1 MLSEIWRQLAARLA
15 ARLAENSRLMGVAK
29 EPKGLPIIVG
39 RSWSLQPL
47 LDEPMAS
54 KRMVIEYATQVPPN
68 NCRKALVYRRELRLR
83 LRLRLPRRC
92 PRWCSSGMKRRARMR
107 RRSRLLTGLAVPAS

>member
-1 MLSEIWRQLAARLA
+1 M
-15 ARLAENSRLMGVAK
+15 
-29 EPKGLPIIVG
+29 VG
-39 RSWSLQPL
+39 GTVGGGFQADGGCRRAQRPPNNCREVVVYLGSLQLP

-54 KRMVIEYATQVPPN
+54 KKMVIEYATQVPPN
-68 NCRKALVYRRELRLR
+68 NCRKALVYRRE